1 MQVSVEESGKIQRK
15 VMVSIPSQKIDSA
28 VVNRLRDVGR
38 KARIPGFRPG
48 KAPQKV
54 IRKRYET
61 QVTEEVL
68 AETINSSYQ
77 DALNQVN
84 ILPAGLLSIDRDP
97 YEAGRD
103 LEFVFTVELFPEIQ
117 HLSLEGKTIEQPVVE
132 VTDED
137 VERVLHELGSLNPEY
152 VETEDETEIGNRVI
166 IDAEPI
172 GLGDNEIL
180 PIAPVKNYP
189 HVVGKHDPYL
199 EFDRGL
205 QGAVK
210 GDRRRI
216 PFTFPENWD
225 KEELAGREIEFDVMV
240 RMVEKPQLVELD
252 DDFALAVGVSE
263 GGIKELRKQIR
274 DNLKRAVDTTIHV
287 MMITQLL
294 DVLMDRN
301 EMELP
306 TVMVFKA
313 AKRRMELLSEMLD
326 KGTLPADSNE
336 LTTIHEYAERT
347 VAQGLLVQAVVDK
360 YAIKIDRK
368 QLEARARTV
377 LANHKDLDLDLDLA
391 VEEFMRNPEKHEQI
405 QNLMI
410 EEQVI
415 SHLLETADVHP
426 RKMTY
431 DELMY
436 SQKEEK
442 TV

>member
-54 IRKRYET
+54 IRKRYQT

-68 AETINSSYQ
+68 TETINSSYQ

-137 VERVLHELGSLNPEY
+137 IERVLHELRSMDPKY
-152 VETEDETEIGNRVI
+152 VETEDKTEIGSRVI
-166 IDAEPI
+166 IDVEPI
-172 GLGDNEIL
+172 GMGDNEIS
-180 PIAPVKNYP
+180 PIGPVKNYP
-189 HVVGKHDPYL
+189 HVVGSYEPYQ

-210 GDRRRI
+210 GDRKRI
-216 PFTFPENWD
+216 PFTFPEDWSE
-225 KEELAGREIEFDVMV
+225 EELAGREIEFDVMV
-240 RMVEKPQLVELD
+240 RMVEKPQMVELN
-252 DDFALAVGVSE
+252 DDFALSVGVSE
-263 GGIKELRKQIR
+263 GGIKELREQIR
-274 DNLKRAVDTTIHV
+274 GNLERAVDTTKHI

-294 DVLMDRN
+294 DVLMGRN

-306 TVMVFKA
+306 TVMVFKV
-313 AKRRMELLSEMLD
+313 AKQRMEHLSEMLD

-336 LTTIHEYAERT
+336 LKTIYEYAERT

-360 YAIKIDRK
+360 YAIKIGRE
-368 QLEARARTV
+368 QLEARARV
-377 LANHKDLDLDLDLA
+377 VCANHKDTDLT
-391 VEEFMRNPEKHEQI
+391 VEEFMRTPEKLEQL
-405 QNLMI
+405 QNLII

-436 SQKEEK
+436 PQKEEK
-442 TV
+442 TA